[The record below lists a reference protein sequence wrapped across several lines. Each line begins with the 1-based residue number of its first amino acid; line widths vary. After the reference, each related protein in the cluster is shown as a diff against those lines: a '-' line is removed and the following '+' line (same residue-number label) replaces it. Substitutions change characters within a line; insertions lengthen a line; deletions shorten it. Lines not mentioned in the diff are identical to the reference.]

1 MIAYIDSSALLRVLL
16 NEPNAFKWESVTRA
30 ISSELLRVECHRT
43 LDRLWHA
50 RTLSDARFGEK
61 RRAAEVFLARVD
73 LRALTPNVLDVAAA
87 PLPSS
92 LGTLD
97 ALHLATALIFR
108 SELGPQGSSLT
119 FATHD
124 RALANAARAMHFDV
138 LGT

>member
-1 MIAYIDSSALLRVLL
+1 VIAYIDSSALLRVLL
-16 NEPNAFKWESVTRA
+16 NEPNALRWATITRA

-50 RTLSDARFGEK
+50 GTLDDARFNEK
-61 RRAAEVFLARVD
+61 RRAAEVFLSRVD
-73 LRALTPNVLDVAAA
+73 LRALTPNLLDVAAA
-87 PLPSS
+87 PLPST

-108 SELGPQGSSLT
+108 SELGAQGHAIT

-124 RALANAARAMHFDV
+124 HALAKVARAMQFET